1 MEKLLKENSA
11 VRTAETFVAGAAAM
25 KLLEVGCI
33 PLVLGVV
40 AFVATTV
47 WIVKSIKAGK
57 GNLTR
62 KAKVL
67 MVALAAISTI
77 ALFYGIYHKMYCH
90 NNSAVEAQNDVVTE
104 TTPDSTEEQEP
115 VAEEPTEEVDSKVDA
130 EASNAGRVATS
141 RGYCPQEDRIEVTY
155 GNVGGNNS
163 GANSTSANTNVVDP
177 AKETLH
183 VKAEDKSA
191 QKDEIIEDVENGKE
205 KTELSDGIIA
215 TTDKTTEEKSDN
227 ENSNEEKAT
236 MDKTDAVEVKSEEDK
251 KENNTEEKKSDE
263 TEAEEVKP
271 NEASDDELDDM
282 LKATETIEDLPK
294 IDFVEVDAE
303 VFPKADEKDVE
314 EKPAQKEE
322 IIEEVKPEE
331 KAIEVEAIDGYVGNI
346 NSTMQFKISGT
357 NVEVEGLD
365 GIDYS
370 FNNGILNINTGDE
383 STVLTVEVSN
393 SVSTVSFDIVING
406 VLN

>member
-1 MEKLLKENSA
+1 MEKLLKEKNP
-11 VRTAETFVAGAAAM
+11 VVKNTGLVVAGAAAT

-40 AFVATTV
+40 AFVATML
-47 WIVKSIKAGK
+47 WIVKTIKSGK

-77 ALFYGIYHKMYCH
+77 SLIYGIYHKLNCH
-90 NNSAVEAQNDVVTE
+90 NLNVADEATNEVVTE
-104 TTPDSTEEQEP
+104 TTSDTDEKPVEEEK
-115 VAEEPTEEVDSKVDA
+115 EEPTEDVDSKV
-130 EASNAGRVATS
+130 ETSNAGKITTS

-191 QKDEIIEDVENGKE
+191 QDEEIAKDVENGKQ

-227 ENSNEEKAT
+227 KDSNEEKAT
-236 MDKTDAVEVKSEEDK
+236 MDKDNAEKVTSGEDK
-251 KENNTEEKKSDE
+251 KEEPKEEK
-263 TEAEEVKP
+263 AEESKP
-271 NEASDDELDDM
+271 SEASDDELDDM

-294 IDFVEVDAE
+294 IDFVEVNAE
-303 VFPKADEKDVE
+303 VFPKEDTKDVE
-314 EKPAQKEE
+314 EKPADE
-322 IIEEVKPEE
+322 IVEEVEQTE
-331 KAIEVEAIDGYVGNI
+331 KAVEVKAIDGFTGSI
-346 NSTMQFKISGT
+346 NSTMQFQISGD
-357 NVEVEGLD
+357 NIKIDGLD
-365 GIDYS
+365 GLEYS
-370 FNNGILNINTGDE
+370 FNNGYLNIQTGAE
-383 STVLTVEVSN
+383 ATVLTIEISN
-393 SVSTVSFDIVING
+393 SVSSVTFDVSVNGIVK
-406 VLN
+406 

>member
-115 VAEEPTEEVDSKVDA
+115 VAEEPTEEVEV
-130 EASNAGRVATS
+130 EASNAGKAVAS
-141 RGYCPQEDRIEVTY
+141 RGYCPSEDRIEVTY
-155 GNVGGNNS
+155 GNVGGSNS

-191 QKDEIIEDVENGKE
+191 QDEEIAKDVENGKE

-271 NEASDDELDDM
+271 NEASDDELDAM
-282 LKATETIEDLPK
+282 LKATETIETTPEIGL
-294 IDFVEVDAE
+294 VEIDAE
-303 VFPKADEKDVE
+303 VYPKADEVVE
-314 EKPAQKEE
+314 EKPEL
-322 IIEEVKPEE
+322 KPEE
-331 KAIEVEAIDGYVGNI
+331 RAVTVEAIDGYVANI
-346 NSTMQFKISGT
+346 NSTVQFKISGD
-357 NVEVEGLD
+357 NIKIDGLD
-365 GIDYS
+365 GMEFS
-370 FNNGILNINTGDE
+370 FDNGILNINTGAE
-383 STVLTVEVSN
+383 ATVLTVEVSN
-393 SVSTVSFDIVING
+393 NVNTVSFDIVING
-406 VLN
+406 VVK

>member
-1 MEKLLKENSA
+1 MEKLLKEKNSTLKN
-11 VRTAETFVAGAAAM
+11 VELVVAGAAAT

-33 PLVLGVV
+33 PLVVGVV
-40 AFVATTV
+40 AFVATML
-47 WIVKSIKAGK
+47 WIVKSIKSGK

-115 VAEEPTEEVDSKVDA
+115 VAEEPTEEVEV
-130 EASNAGRVATS
+130 EASNAGKAVAS
-141 RGYCPQEDRIEVTY
+141 RGYCPSEDRIEVTY
-155 GNVGGNNS
+155 GNVGGSNS

-191 QKDEIIEDVENGKE
+191 QDEEIAKDVENGKE

-227 ENSNEEKAT
+227 EDSNEEKAT

-271 NEASDDELDDM
+271 NEASDDELDAM
-282 LKATETIEDLPK
+282 LKATETIETTPEIGL
-294 IDFVEVDAE
+294 VEIDAE
-303 VFPKADEKDVE
+303 VYPKADEVVE
-314 EKPAQKEE
+314 EKPEL
-322 IIEEVKPEE
+322 KPEE
-331 KAIEVEAIDGYVGNI
+331 RAVTVEAIDGYVANI
-346 NSTMQFKISGT
+346 NSTVQFKISGD
-357 NVEVEGLD
+357 NIKIDGLD
-365 GIDYS
+365 GMEFS
-370 FNNGILNINTGDE
+370 FDNGILNINTGAE
-383 STVLTVEVSN
+383 ATVLTVEVSN
-393 SVSTVSFDIVING
+393 NVNTVSFDIVING
-406 VLN
+406 VVK

>member
-1 MEKLLKENSA
+1 MEKLLKEKSSTLKN
-11 VRTAETFVAGAAAM
+11 VELVVAGAAAT
-25 KLLEVGCI
+25 KLLEVECI
-33 PLVLGVV
+33 PLVVGVV
-40 AFVATTV
+40 AFVATML
-47 WIVKSIKAGK
+47 WIVKSIKSGK

-104 TTPDSTEEQEP
+104 TTPDTDEKPVEEEK
-115 VAEEPTEEVDSKVDA
+115 EEPTEEVEV
-130 EASNAGRVATS
+130 EVEVSNAGKAVAS
-141 RGYCPQEDRIEVTY
+141 RGYCPSEDRIEVTY
-155 GNVGGNNS
+155 GNVGGSNS

-191 QKDEIIEDVENGKE
+191 QDEEIAKDVENGKE

-227 ENSNEEKAT
+227 KDSNEEKAT
-236 MDKTDAVEVKSEEDK
+236 MDKDNAEKVTSGEDK
-251 KENNTEEKKSDE
+251 KEEPKEEK
-263 TEAEEVKP
+263 AEESKP
-271 NEASDDELDDM
+271 SEASDDELDDM

-294 IDFVEVDAE
+294 IDFVEVNAE
-303 VFPKADEKDVE
+303 VFPKEDTKDVE
-314 EKPAQKEE
+314 EKPAQKDE

-331 KAIEVEAIDGYVGNI
+331 KAIKVEAIDGYAGNI

-365 GIDYS
+365 GIDYT
-370 FNNGILNINTGDE
+370 FNNGILNINTGAE
-383 STVLTVEVSN
+383 ATVLTVEVSN

>member
-1 MEKLLKENSA
+1 MEKLLKEKSSTLKN
-11 VRTAETFVAGAAAM
+11 VELVVAGAAAT

-33 PLVLGVV
+33 PLIVGVV
-40 AFVATTV
+40 AFVATML
-47 WIVKSIKAGK
+47 WIVKSIKSGK

-115 VAEEPTEEVDSKVDA
+115 VAEEPTEEVEV
-130 EASNAGRVATS
+130 EASNAGKAVAS
-141 RGYCPQEDRIEVTY
+141 RGYCPSEDRIEVTY
-155 GNVGGNNS
+155 GNVGGSNS

-177 AKETLH
+177 AKEILH

-191 QKDEIIEDVENGKE
+191 QDEEIAKDVENGKE

-227 ENSNEEKAT
+227 EDSNEEKAT

-271 NEASDDELDDM
+271 NEASDDELDAM
-282 LKATETIEDLPK
+282 LKATETIETTPEIGL
-294 IDFVEVDAE
+294 VEIDAE
-303 VFPKADEKDVE
+303 VYPKADEVVE
-314 EKPAQKEE
+314 EKPEL
-322 IIEEVKPEE
+322 KPEE
-331 KAIEVEAIDGYVGNI
+331 RAVTVEAIDGYVANI
-346 NSTMQFKISGT
+346 NSTVQFKISGD
-357 NVEVEGLD
+357 NIKIDGLD
-365 GIDYS
+365 GMEFS
-370 FNNGILNINTGDE
+370 FDNGILNINTGAE
-383 STVLTVEVSN
+383 ATVLTVEVSN
-393 SVSTVSFDIVING
+393 NVNTVSFDIVING
-406 VLN
+406 VVK

>member
-1 MEKLLKENSA
+1 MEKLLKEKNSTLKN
-11 VRTAETFVAGAAAM
+11 VELVVAGAAAT

-33 PLVLGVV
+33 PLVVGVV
-40 AFVATTV
+40 AFVATML
-47 WIVKSIKAGK
+47 WIVKSIKSGK

-115 VAEEPTEEVDSKVDA
+115 VAEEPTEEVEVEV
-130 EASNAGRVATS
+130 EASNAGKAVAS
-141 RGYCPQEDRIEVTY
+141 RGYCPSEDRIEVTY
-155 GNVGGNNS
+155 GNVGGSNS

-191 QKDEIIEDVENGKE
+191 QDEEIAKDVENGKE

-227 ENSNEEKAT
+227 EDSNEEKAT

-271 NEASDDELDDM
+271 NEASDDELDAM
-282 LKATETIEDLPK
+282 LKATETIETTPEIGL
-294 IDFVEVDAE
+294 VEIDAE
-303 VFPKADEKDVE
+303 VYPKADEVVE
-314 EKPAQKEE
+314 EKPEL
-322 IIEEVKPEE
+322 KPEE
-331 KAIEVEAIDGYVGNI
+331 RAVTVEAIDGYVANI
-346 NSTMQFKISGT
+346 NSTVQFKISGD
-357 NVEVEGLD
+357 NIKIDGLD
-365 GIDYS
+365 GMEFS
-370 FNNGILNINTGDE
+370 FDNGILNINTGAE
-383 STVLTVEVSN
+383 ATVLTVEVSN
-393 SVSTVSFDIVING
+393 NVNTVSFDIVING
-406 VLN
+406 VVK